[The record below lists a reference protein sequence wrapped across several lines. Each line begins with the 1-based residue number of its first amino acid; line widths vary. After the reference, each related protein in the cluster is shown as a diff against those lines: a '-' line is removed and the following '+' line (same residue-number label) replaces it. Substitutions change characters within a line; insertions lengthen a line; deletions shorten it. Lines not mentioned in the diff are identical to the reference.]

1 MPTNKYYNNF
11 SYGREQD
18 LVEDLIVESIQQY
31 GHNVRYIPRTIVARD
46 NLYSEDSLSTFDAA
60 AEVEVYIKNVEGFE
74 GEGDLLSRFGL
85 QIKDQI
91 TFTMARKRFDQIKTE
106 KLLTEVG
113 RNIVYETANTN
124 SPSRQFLTGSAET
137 ESIVLETATGDGYEI
152 TNNRPQEGDLIYFP
166 LVENLFEIKFVEHE
180 NIFYQTGRLQ
190 TYDLRCEIF
199 EYSSERINTGNTQ
212 IDSIED
218 EYSLDAL
225 YWQVTL
231 ESNTGVT
238 ILEDGD
244 NLLQEFSLN
253 LTDNQ
258 ANNSLFR
265 SEILTN
271 DILDFTETNPWGD
284 DI

>member
-1 MPTNKYYNNF
+1 MPTNKYFNNF

-18 LVEDLIVESIQQY
+18 LVEDLIIESIQQY

-46 NLYSEDSLSTFDAA
+46 NLYLEDSLSTFNAA

-74 GEGDLLSRFGL
+74 GEGDLLSKFGL

-91 TFTMARKRFDQIKTE
+91 TFTMSRKRFDQIKTE

-113 RNIVYETANTN
+113 RNLVYETANTN

-137 ESIVLETATGDGYEI
+137 EAIVLETATADGYAI

-180 NIFYQTGRLQ
+180 SIFYQTGRLQ

-199 EYSSERINTGNTQ
+199 EYSSERINTGNTA

-218 EYSLDAL
+218 EYTLDAL

-231 ESNTGVT
+231 ESNTGST
-238 ILEDGD
+238 LLEDGD
-244 NLLQEFSLN
+244 NLLQEYSLN
-253 LTDNQ
+253 TTDSQ
-258 ANNSLFR
+258 ANNALFR
-265 SEILTN
+265 NEILTG

-284 DI
+284 EV

>member
-137 ESIVLETATGDGYEI
+137 ESIILETATGDGYEI